1 MPELDPLTA
10 LLLDQCPAC
19 AWIVSPEG
27 RFERLYG
34 NAAGVFVST
43 PEELQGRMIT
53 QVLNRAQAKNWVER
67 FNRVFAGESV
77 SLRHTTDGVVWHIT
91 LFPLEKDGA
100 VSYAGGLARETAEWT
115 KTEQQ
120 LRQTVLEALQTQ
132 EFERKMAAQFLHDN
146 VGQNLTA
153 FGLQLDLLRMD
164 LEAAD
169 TDAGARIAEM
179 QQLIE
184 QVMEEVREYS
194 YKLNPSTVERAGLR
208 PALDRLVGRMRG
220 RFGGPIRLNVDPSL
234 KLDPKVAPVI
244 FRIVQEAVENAVKHA
259 SCSVIEIAVK
269 STRNGLTLEVK
280 DNGQGFDPSDLAGGR
295 RGLGLMSMEHYAAQA
310 GLELSI
316 VSDRGAGTTVRAAGS
331 RSA

>member
-1 MPELDPLTA
+1 MPELDHLTA
-10 LLLDQCPAC
+10 LLLNQFPAC
-19 AWIVSPEG
+19 AWIVTREG

-34 NAAGVFVST
+34 NAARVFGST
-43 PEELQGRMIT
+43 GEKLTGQLVT
-53 QVLNRAQAKNWVER
+53 QVLKRSEARTWVER
-67 FNRVFAGESV
+67 FARVFAGETV
-77 SLRHTTDGVVWHIT
+77 ALRHTSGETVWHIS
-91 LFPLEKDGA
+91 LFPLSQDGEIR
-100 VSYAGGLARETAEWT
+100 YAGGLARETAEWN
-115 KTEQQ
+115 KTEKQ

-164 LEAAD
+164 LDPAN
-169 TDAGARIAEM
+169 TDATERITEM
-179 QQLIE
+179 QHLIE
-184 QVMEEVREYS
+184 GMMDEVREYS

-208 PALDRLVGRMRG
+208 PALDRLVARVRD
-220 RFGGPIRLNVDPSL
+220 RFAGPIRLNVDPSL
-234 KLDPKVAPVI
+234 KLDPKVAPVV

-259 SCSVIEIAVK
+259 SCSAIEIAVK
-269 STRNGLTLEVK
+269 STRNGLTLEVR

-316 VSDRGAGTTVRAAGS
+316 DSDRGSGTTVRAAGT

>member
-1 MPELDPLTA
+1 MTEIDHLAA
-10 LLLDQCPAC
+10 LLLNQCPGC
-19 AWIVSPEG
+19 AWLVSTEG

-34 NAAGVFVST
+34 DSAEVFGASAENLTGMLV
-43 PEELQGRMIT
+43 T
-53 QVLNRAQAKNWVER
+53 QVLSRKAAKTWVER
-67 FNRVFAGESV
+67 FARVLAGEAV
-77 SLRHTTDGVVWHIT
+77 SLRHAMNHTVWHIS
-91 LFPLEKDGA
+91 LFPIRENG
-100 VSYAGGLARETAEWT
+100 VIRYAGGLARDIAEWS

-120 LRQTVLEALQTQ
+120 LRQTVLGALQST

-164 LEAAD
+164 L
-169 TDAGARIAEM
+169 AGASQETFDRIAEM
-179 QQLIE
+179 QKVIE

-208 PALDRLVGRMRG
+208 PALDRLVGRMKE
-220 RFGGPIRLNVDPSL
+220 RFPGSIRLNVDPSL
-234 KLDPKVAPVI
+234 KIDPKVAPVVY
-244 FRIVQEAVENAVKHA
+244 RIVQEAVENAVKHA
-259 SCSVIEIAVK
+259 SCSAIEIAVK
-269 STRNGLTLEVK
+269 STRNGLTLEVR

-310 GLELSI
+310 GLDLSI
-316 VSDRGAGTTVRAAGS
+316 VSDRETGTTVRAAGT